1 MSDNTIQAADSNGP
15 LRCEAVSLP
24 TDAVA
29 VETRVIN
36 GLALPY
42 GIPGITSG
50 GKVTVQAGA
59 IKIPEDMKRVKL
71 LRNHDRESP
80 VGYLESI
87 EDGPNGLVAK
97 FKVGNTEAGNIA
109 LVEAAE
115 GIRDGL
121 SVELSA
127 VQMSA
132 DGKTVISALL
142 DAVALV
148 AVPAFSDAR
157 VSSVLA
163 QKSDS
168 PASAGGS
175 QKETEM
181 ELTPEQIAAAEKAAS
196 DKIAAEA
203 KAAEVEAAQ
212 KLLNPGGVL
221 APKKSEIT
229 FSQVVQALHAVRN
242 GDMNDTITAALADI
256 TRSANTAVSPAG
268 WVGEVWSGVQYNR
281 VIVPLVTN
289 KSLTSYRAVGWRW
302 LVKPEVASYAGDKN
316 DVPSNQPTTEAVNI
330 DALRLAGAHDI
341 DRKFIDFNDSEFIAA
356 YFSAMAE
363 SYAYETDEALA
374 AFIAANASA
383 AGAAE
388 GILKAVALAAQRV
401 KLDTRAPA
409 AFVLVNPEDHLE
421 LINVS
426 ANDVPAFLELLGV
439 SPSAF
444 VASQFV
450 PKGQVIVGAK
460 PAVEFYELGG
470 SPIRVDAVSISNGGY
485 DGALFGY
492 HAEFLANAAGLV
504 KVFVE
509 ASGWTLDLTPATATI
524 AVAGTQLLVVKD
536 NSGNVIPNK
545 YVTFTTS
552 NPARATVNS
561 AGVVTGVATGAA
573 ATITATYQGKTDTAA
588 ITVS

>member
-1 MSDNTIQAADSNGP
+1 MSDNTIRAADATGP

-24 TDAVA
+24 ADAVA
-29 VETRVIN
+29 TETRVIN

-42 GIPGITSG
+42 GVPGNTSG

-71 LRNHDRESP
+71 LRDHDRSAP

-87 EDGPNGLVAK
+87 EDGPNGLIAK
-97 FKVGNTEAGNIA
+97 FKVGNTEGGNVA

-163 QKSDS
+163 QHTDS
-168 PASAGGS
+168 PAEVGGS
-175 QKETEM
+175 QKENEM
-181 ELTPEQIAAAEKAAS
+181 ELTPEQIAAAQAEA
-196 DKIAAEA
+196 DKLAAEA

-212 KLLNPGGVL
+212 KLLNPGGAL
-221 APKKSEIT
+221 APKKADLT
-229 FSQVVQALHAVRN
+229 FSQIVTALRAVKN
-242 GDMNDTITAALADI
+242 GESNDTITAALSDI

-268 WVGEVWSGVQYNR
+268 WVGEVWSGVQYTR
-281 VIVPLVTN
+281 AIVPLVTN

-302 LVKPEVASYAGDKN
+302 TVKPEVASYSGDKN
-316 DVPSNQPTTEAVNI
+316 AVPSNQPATEAVAI

-341 DRKFIDFNDSEFIAA
+341 DRKFIDFNDGEFIAA

-388 GILKAVALAAQRV
+388 GLLKAVALAAQRV

-409 AFVLVNPEDHLE
+409 SFVLVNPDDFTD

-426 ANDVPAFLELLGV
+426 AAEVPAFLEVLGINPASFV
-439 SPSAF
+439 PSA
-444 VASQFV
+444 FV

-460 PAVEFYELGG
+460 QAVEFYELAG
-470 SPIRVDAVSISNGGY
+470 SPIRVDAVSIVNGGY

-509 ASGWTLDLTPATATI
+509 PSGWTLDVTPATATI
-524 AVAGTQLLVVKD
+524 AVAGTQTLVVKD
-536 NSGNVIPNK
+536 NAGNVIPNK

-552 NPARATVNS
+552 NAARATVS
-561 AGVVTGVATGAA
+561 SLGVVTGVATGSA
-573 ATITATYQGKTDTAA
+573 ATITASYQGKTDTAA

>member
-1 MSDNTIQAADSNGP
+1 MADKTIHAADENGP

-24 TDAVA
+24 GDAVA

-42 GIPGITSG
+42 GVPGNTSG

-71 LRNHDRESP
+71 LRDHNRNAP

-97 FKVGNTEAGNIA
+97 FKVGNTEEGNVA

-132 DGKTVISALL
+132 DGKTVVYALL

-157 VSSVLA
+157 VTNVLA
-163 QKSDS
+163 QKTDS
-168 PASAGGS
+168 PADVGGS
-175 QKETEM
+175 QKEMKM
-181 ELTPEQIAAAEKAAS
+181 ELTPEQIAAAEKAAAE
-196 DKIAAEA
+196 KIDAQA
-203 KAAEVEAAQ
+203 KAAEIEAA
-212 KLLNPGGVL
+212 KALLNPAGVI
-221 APKKSEIT
+221 APAKAEIS

-242 GDMNDTITAALADI
+242 GEMNDTITAALADI
-256 TRSANTAVSPAG
+256 THSANLAVAPKG
-268 WVGEVWSGVQYNR
+268 WMGEVWSGVQYTR
-281 VIVPLVTN
+281 AIVPLVTN
-289 KSLTSYRAVGWRW
+289 KALTSHKVTGWRW
-302 LVKPEVASYAGDKN
+302 VQKPEVAEYAGDKTA
-316 DVPSNQPTTEAVNI
+316 VPSNQPSTESVEI
-330 DALRLAGAHDI
+330 DAHRLAGAHDI

-356 YFSAMAE
+356 YFAAMAE
-363 SYAYETDEALA
+363 SYAYESDEALA
-374 AFIAANASA
+374 AFIVSNASG
-383 AGAAE
+383 AGAGE
-388 GILKAVALAAQRV
+388 GILKAVAVAANRV
-401 KLDTRAPA
+401 YIDTRAKA
-409 AFVLVNPEDHLE
+409 SFVLVNPDDFLE

-426 ANDVPAFLELLGV
+426 AAEVPAFLEVLGIA
-439 SPSAF
+439 PSAF
-444 VASQFV
+444 VPSAFV

-460 PAVEFYELGG
+460 QAVEFYELAG

-492 HAEFLANAAGLV
+492 HAENLANAAGLV

-509 ASGWTLDLTPATATI
+509 ASGWTLDVTPATATI
-524 AVAGTQLLVVKD
+524 AVAGTQTLVVKD

-545 YVTFTTS
+545 YVTFSSAT
-552 NPARATVNS
+552 PAKATVNA
-561 AGVVTGVATGAA
+561 AGVVTGVASGSSV
-573 ATITATYQGKTDTAA
+573 ITATYQGKTDTST